1 MKIVD
6 IRLATLI
13 LGRSFIVYCRMCK
26 CFQATMNF
34 QYATGIK
41 EETRSVGGEGGRCV
55 NGTNRRSLW
64 FSLLSC
70 RRGLCLDSLRF
81 ADTFILHSM
90 IWGQLVF
97 DSLFWARRMLCHWRT
112 SIASA
117 SKMTLKGDNLCLKR
131 IFCTFGTR
139 KFRSSHFSERP
150 GYWRS

>member
-6 IRLATLI
+6 KRLATLI
-13 LGRSFIVYCRMCK
+13 WGRSFIVFCLKCR

-34 QYATGIK
+34 LYATGIK
-41 EETRSVGGEGGRCV
+41 EETRYVGGEVDRYV
-55 NGTNRRSLW
+55 NGTNRKSLW

-81 ADTFILHSM
+81 ADTSTLHLM

-97 DSLFWARRMLCHWRT
+97 DSLFWAKRMLCHWRT
-112 SIASA
+112 STASA

-139 KFRSSHFSERP
+139 KFRCSHSSGRP

>member
-6 IRLATLI
+6 KRLATLI
-13 LGRSFIVYCRMCK
+13 LGRSFIICCLKCR
-26 CFQATMNF
+26 CFQASMNF

-41 EETRSVGGEGGRCV
+41 EETRSVGGEVDRYV
-55 NGTNRRSLW
+55 NGTSRRSLW
-64 FSLLSC
+64 FSLLSY

-81 ADTFILHSM
+81 ADTSILHSM

-97 DSLFWARRMLCHWRT
+97 DSLFWARRMLSHWRT
-112 SIASA
+112 SIVSA

-139 KFRSSHFSERP
+139 NYRYSHFSGRP
-150 GYWRS
+150 ECWRS